1 MLELAKKLIPDIE
14 ENMPAAVREAFEAGK
29 VKSIFRTGT
38 DDINPETGMR
48 KNIRGTTQR
57 PSSTYFLLDDG
68 RAARYGVDDTGTG
81 WMGARASVPK
91 VIANQDDPFVFD
103 RILFGDGDEAL
114 KLGANVEEVLKSGS
128 GITSDPV
135 VGKNIYETFSED
147 GKITKFHGGNAVK
160 DVYKRDGTATFF
172 EDAADPIYNKKMS
185 PITTAID
192 DLDFVE
198 RQGKEL
204 KVKLP
209 KLSGGKTA
217 ADFPVQN
224 PKSFKTS
231 QGSVYTYGADG
242 RVTRQKS
249 VSGSTMEASSSS
261 FDKTVFLPEE
271 DLSSAKAGLGRGLR
285 PTESGQFRGLDY
297 DPSKMDK
304 QKFMDLRFKQKKAF
318 DEAYTSAGGTISERL
333 ITPETQPKIGL
344 HPLEYNLGDNK
355 FHAGNEV
362 TEIVAQDGTVTRI
375 DPKASVVPEAAPA
388 PTTARIDSTP
398 PPSGSTMKPV
408 GTEIPADEVTRSV
421 KPRAVSE
428 SRLRGLIEHARGTGP
443 EAENAKKMLAKL
455 GYQDVAAAEN
465 GLAAMEAHSRVAAEG
480 AQATSEATID
490 DAVKGGAKITSDP
503 PAAGA
508 KVATTAAG
516 AGGAKPPTSSAKTAS
531 KLADSLD
538 LAKKAVKG
546 HTNARNLL
554 IAGAASIVGAGAYMR
569 KRKNNIETEYE
580 QY

>member
-68 RAARYGVDDTGTG
+68 RAARYGVDDTGRG

-198 RQGKEL
+198 KQAKNS
-204 KVKLP
+204 KVKIP
-209 KLSGGKTA
+209 KLK
-217 ADFPVQN
+217 
-224 PKSFKTS
+224 
-231 QGSVYTYGADG
+231 
-242 RVTRQKS
+242 
-249 VSGSTMEASSSS
+249 
-261 FDKTVFLPEE
+261 
-271 DLSSAKAGLGRGLR
+271 
-285 PTESGQFRGLDY
+285 
-297 DPSKMDK
+297 
-304 QKFMDLRFKQKKAF
+304 
-318 DEAYTSAGGTISERL
+318 SAG
-333 ITPETQPKIGL
+333 P
-344 HPLEYNLGDNK
+344 
-355 FHAGNEV
+355 A
-362 TEIVAQDGTVTRI
+362 
-375 DPKASVVPEAAPA
+375 EAAPA

-408 GTEIPADEVTRSV
+408 GASSDVSTKAKMNTTTASSNSTTPTKTTATVSSNAGPRTTSGVVKDAIEKSKSSSTTRKVTESLDA
-421 KPRAVSE
+421 
-428 SRLRGLIEHARGTGP
+428 
-443 EAENAKKMLAKL
+443 AKN
-455 GYQDVAAAEN
+455 V
-465 GLAAMEAHSRVAAEG
+465 
-480 AQATSEATID
+480 
-490 DAVKGGAKITSDP
+490 VKG
-503 PAAGA
+503 
-508 KVATTAAG
+508 
-516 AGGAKPPTSSAKTAS
+516 
-531 KLADSLD
+531 
-538 LAKKAVKG
+538 KA
-546 HTNARNLL
+546 NARNLL
-554 IAGAASIVGAGAYMR
+554 IAGAASIIGVGMYQR
-569 KRKNNIETEYE
+569 NRQTRIEPDE
-580 QY
+580 QYY

>member
-1 MLELAKKLIPDIE
+1 MIDMLELAKKLIPDIE

-38 DDINPETGMR
+38 EDINPGTGMR
-48 KNIRGTTQR
+48 RNVRGTMQR

-172 EDAADPIYNKKMS
+172 EDAADPIYDKKMS

-198 RQGKEL
+198 RQGKVL

-217 ADFPVQN
+217 ADFAVQN

-231 QGSVYTYGADG
+231 QGSVYTYGDDG

-249 VSGSTMEASSSS
+249 VLGSTMEASSSS
-261 FDKTVFLPEE
+261 FDKTVFLSQE
-271 DLSSAKAGLGRGLR
+271 DLTSAKTGLGRGLR

-297 DPSKMDK
+297 DPSKMDQ

-362 TEIVAQDGTVTRI
+362 TEIVAQDGTITRI

-408 GTEIPADEVTRSV
+408 GASSDVSTKAKMNTTTASSNSTTPTKTTATVSSNAGPRTTSGVVKDAIEKSKSSSTTRKVTESLDA
-421 KPRAVSE
+421 
-428 SRLRGLIEHARGTGP
+428 
-443 EAENAKKMLAKL
+443 AKN
-455 GYQDVAAAEN
+455 V
-465 GLAAMEAHSRVAAEG
+465 
-480 AQATSEATID
+480 
-490 DAVKGGAKITSDP
+490 VKG
-503 PAAGA
+503 
-508 KVATTAAG
+508 
-516 AGGAKPPTSSAKTAS
+516 
-531 KLADSLD
+531 
-538 LAKKAVKG
+538 KA
-546 HTNARNLL
+546 NARNLL
-554 IAGAASIVGAGAYMR
+554 IAGAASIIGVGMYQR
-569 KRKNNIETEYE
+569 NRQTRIEPDE
-580 QY
+580 QYY